1 MMSASLK
8 WTSRNNKWSVS
19 ANGSHLFNNDI
30 DTRSVQGNQDYRM
43 KLKNIV
49 SGTLSVIYRFGNFK
63 AKQVKAVDTSRMG
76 H

>member
-1 MMSASLK
+1 MVNASLK

-19 ANGSHLFNNDI
+19 ANGSNLSGNKI
-30 DTRSVQGNQDYRM
+30 DTRSVLGNQDFRM
-43 KLKNIV
+43 KLNRMT

-63 AKQVKAVDTSRMG
+63 AKQVKKVDTSRMG